1 MAATSRKKKIG
12 VNLAIHIIL
21 LILAVICLA
30 PIALVFINSFKENAE
45 IVANPLSIPVVLH
58 LENYISAW
66 ETGNFSVGF
75 INSIKLTGCT
85 VIIILITAS
94 LAGYVLSGK
103 RIRGVEQF

>member
-75 INSIKLTGCT
+75 INRPDVRLSS
-85 VIIILITAS
+85 S
-94 LAGYVLSGK
+94 LSRQAWRDMYSPANVS
-103 RIRGVEQF
+103 RGVEQF